1 MMLMISCNPPD
12 KEIKYYI
19 DTWKIEGKMQ
29 TIASDQAY
37 FKLFSLDR
45 KEVYQIISECK
56 EYIQRYP
63 DERIQLR
70 LAIIETYYIRFG
82 KQVPDMEDYRSFLLL
97 LPKCQKLGDQ
107 QILAELYTIISDY
120 SPPNEFIN
128 YVLRANSLM
137 EKIGIQYFPGYKQ
150 RLYSIGFTLYLNQEY
165 RQSLIYLQ
173 KAFKITNSNLN
184 YNYNA
189 SYVLVNDLA
198 AACYREL
205 NMYDSSLYHYK
216 MLLQNANLPVHASN
230 SEILLWKAIT
240 KGNIAYLLAQSG
252 HSDLAKPYLLKHLR
266 QSQLY
271 KDNHNMAIVY
281 NRMGQIDLFEN
292 RLNESLMN
300 FQTALKFAKNTNFF
314 KQRKIATK
322 GISDIY
328 HLENKTDSLYKY
340 FYIYKAYDDTIN
352 EMKVAYNLETAEAK
366 LAFDAAESRLT
377 IANNDIKRMRLIR
390 NFIIVFVIMISIIAY
405 RYFTR
410 RIFEQKDRAERLE
423 SDKTKA
429 LSDTEKALGEIQIFK
444 KKIIENEAM
453 ISKLHDH
460 ILDKNDLQPEMDRII
475 KYALID
481 KNELEKFNLEFEIAN
496 PQVLP
501 GLDGQ
506 SKPLSPAERRLAA
519 LIYLKLN
526 NEQIS
531 HALGIS
537 KDSVTRSKRRLK
549 NALKLDPDQGL
560 EEFILQF

>member
-45 KEVYQIISECK
+45 KEVHKIISKCK
-56 EYIQRYP
+56 EYNKKYP
-63 DERIQLR
+63 NERVLIR
-70 LAIIETYYIRFG
+70 LAIIETYYIRYG
-82 KQVPDMEDYRSFLLL
+82 KQIPDMEDYRNFLVL

-107 QILAELYTIISDY
+107 QLLAELYTIISDY
-120 SPPNEFIN
+120 SPLNEFMN
-128 YVLRANSLM
+128 YVLKANSLM

-189 SYVLVNDLA
+189 SYVLVNDLT

-205 NMYDSSLYHYK
+205 SMYDSSLYHYK
-216 MLLQNANLPVHASN
+216 LLLQNANLPVHASN
-230 SEILLWKAIT
+230 REIPLWQAIT
-240 KGNIAYLLAQSG
+240 KGNIAFLLAQSG
-252 HSDLAKPYLLKHLR
+252 YSELAKPYLLKHLQQSR
-266 QSQLY
+266 QY
-271 KDNHNMAIVY
+271 EDNHNIAIVY
-281 NRMGQIDLFEN
+281 NRLGQIDLFEN
-292 RLNESLMN
+292 RLNGSLEN
-300 FQTALKFAKNTNFF
+300 FQNAIKFAKTTRFL
-314 KQRKIATK
+314 KQRKIAAK
-322 GISDIY
+322 GLADIY
-328 HLENKTDSLYKY
+328 HRVHNTDSLYKY

-366 LAFDAAESRLT
+366 LAFDAAKARLT
-377 IANNDIKRMRLIR
+377 IANSDIKSMRLIR

-405 RYFTR
+405 LYFTR

-481 KNELEKFNLEFEIAN
+481 KNELDKFNLEFEIAN

-549 NALKLDPDQGL
+549 NALKLDADQGL
-560 EEFILQF
+560 EDFILQF